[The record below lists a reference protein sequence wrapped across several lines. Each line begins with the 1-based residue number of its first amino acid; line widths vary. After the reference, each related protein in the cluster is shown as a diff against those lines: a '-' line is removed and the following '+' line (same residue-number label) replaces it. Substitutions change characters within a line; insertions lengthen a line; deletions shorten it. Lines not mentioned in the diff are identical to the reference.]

1 MSDFIEENTNLFK
14 FIVNKYGV
22 FNEDNLIKFFKDDF
36 YNNRLELNYESISD
50 ILKEI
55 DRLVKGQ
62 NIKYEDIIYLGYGQ
76 SYACLAIGNACL
88 KVGKKIDVEYEDYRL
103 NPLYEKSLGEK
114 VSLYVSQLANGKKAS
129 HNDVLDFYE
138 SIRESGGLCLDAK
151 ENNLGFVSEKLNS
164 EKIYGVENDSEINKP
179 YLLDYEDVIYLDE
192 ENIDYYLEWFGD
204 DLDYKK
210 LRFCHDYN
218 EVLYHLFIQKRNELL
233 QIEKEIAIKNDDIE
247 LAHSLEVQQIKN
259 SEGLTNY
266 YDSDYYEHDGDYPI
280 SNELLNL
287 SKKNKIN
294 NFFNKFKRGR

>member
-1 MSDFIEENTNLFK
+1 MSEFIEENTILFK
-14 FIVNKYGV
+14 FIVNKYGI

-114 VSLYVSQLANGKKAS
+114 VSLYVSQLANGKKAT
-129 HNDVLDFYE
+129 HNDVLDFYQT
-138 SIRESGGLCLDAK
+138 IRESGGLWLDAK
-151 ENNLGFVSEKLNS
+151 ENNLGFVNEKLNS

-192 ENIDYYLEWFGD
+192 ENIDYYLEWFGN

-266 YDSDYYEHDGDYPI
+266 YDSDYYEHDDDYPI

-287 SKKNKIN
+287 SKRNKIN
-294 NFFNKFKRGR
+294 NFFNKFRRGR

>member
-1 MSDFIEENTNLFK
+1 MSEFIDENTNLFK

-50 ILKEI
+50 IVKEI
-55 DRLVKGQ
+55 DRLVKRQ
-62 NIKYEDIIYLGYGQ
+62 NIKDEYIIYLGYGQ

-114 VSLYVSQLANGKKAS
+114 VSLYVSQLANGKKAT

-138 SIRESGGLCLDAK
+138 SIKESGGLWLDAK
-151 ENNLGFVSEKLNS
+151 ENNLGFVNEKFNS

-179 YLLDYEDVIYLDE
+179 YLLDYEDVVYLDE
-192 ENIDYYLEWFGD
+192 ENIDYYLEWYGD
-204 DLDYKK
+204 DLDYKN

-218 EVLYHLFIQKRNELL
+218 AVLYHLFIQKRNDLL
-233 QIEKEIAIKNDDIE
+233 QIEKEVAIKNDDIE
-247 LAHSLEVQQIKN
+247 LAHSMEVQQIKN
-259 SEGLTNY
+259 NEGLTNY
-266 YDSDYYEHDGDYPI
+266 YDSNYYEHDGDYPI

-287 SKKNKIN
+287 SKRNKIN
-294 NFFNKFKRGR
+294 NFFNKFRRGR